1 MPLLEDGQGGDGL
14 VGELEFG
21 IGRLSI
27 LAKHFSCIAVHQDI
41 AAAGLLDHAIL
52 GGPIFSQ
59 VASGHP
65 EREILPD
72 GLPCLVLVIGLGGR
86 ERILRPIHRHLYGS
100 HLLPGRLCAI
110 CSRGGHVLQLQR
122 DRDAG
127 LFGGLPALAG
137 VDLGGAH
144 GVGHRGDEALFG
156 GSIVGISTCG
166 SIIIRICRG
175 VGGVV
180 LALIFNYIVMQRCFF
195 SCRFVPRLELHGTV
209 GIDLIGRCL
218 LRQA

>member
-21 IGRLSI
+21 IGHPI
-27 LAKHFSCIAVHQDI
+27 LALHFSYIAAHLDI

-100 HLLPGRLCAI
+100 HLLPGHLCAI

>member
-21 IGRLSI
+21 IGHPI
-27 LAKHFSCIAVHQDI
+27 LALHFSYIAAHLDI
-41 AAAGLLDHAIL
+41 AAAGLLDHAVLCGSIF
-52 GGPIFSQ
+52 IFSQ
-59 VASGHP
+59 VASGQP
-65 EREILPD
+65 GREILPD
-72 GLPCLVLVIGLGGR
+72 GLPFIVLVIGLGGR
-86 ERILRPIHRHLYGS
+86 GFFRPIHRHLYGS
-100 HLLPGRLCAI
+100 HLLPGRLCAL

-122 DRDAG
+122 DRGAG
-127 LFGGLPALAG
+127 LSGGLPALAG

-144 GVGHRGDEALFG
+144 GVGHRGDEALFC

-195 SCRFVPRLELHGTV
+195 SCRFVLRLELHGAV

-218 LRQA
+218 LRQT